1 MTNNE
6 HQNLTGRLNS
16 LADEPAPPSAVD
28 TGWAVVRGRVRLR
41 RRRRAVFGAAAVV
54 TAAVLTGSLMIRP
67 AGDAATPAAPTTLVA
82 ASSGQASSAPRA
94 GTDPFFTEVRFGWLP
109 EWAKGP
115 GGIGYGYADALGA
128 DHTSAKVWT
137 KGQSTA
143 NLSLSLAPGTAEPPH
158 VGQHPVPAPAVDGR
172 SAYWLVSDNPLPV
185 DPLTLRWLTASG
197 RWAQLDAYS
206 PKEAKPEEMM
216 LRVAA
221 EARFG
226 RTDLPLPVHL
236 TGLPAAFKVTAVSL
250 LRPSA
255 VIDEPWRISLVLTA
269 EKRQVQIMVQPE
281 GAEPAIAP
289 PGTDP
294 RECKVEQGVR
304 ICASTAPGANPT
316 LEATGGLP
324 GLLSTI
330 GAVGADESA
339 WTTDVLR

>member
-6 HQNLTGRLNS
+6 HRNLTGRLNS

-41 RRRRAVFGAAAVV
+41 RRRRAAFGAAAAV
-54 TAAVLTGSLMIRP
+54 TAAVLTGSLLIQP
-67 AGDAATPAAPTTLVA
+67 SGDADTPAAPAALVA
-82 ASSGQASSAPRA
+82 ASSAPSSATPSA
-94 GTDPFFTEVRFGWLP
+94 GTDPFFTEAQFGWLP
-109 EWAKGP
+109 EWAKGA
-115 GGIGYGYADALGA
+115 GGIGYGYADALGS

-137 KGQSTA
+137 RGQSTA
-143 NLSLSLAPGTAEPPH
+143 NLSLTLAPGTAEPPH
-158 VGQHPVPAPAVDGR
+158 VGQHTVPAPAVDGR
-172 SAYWLVSDNPLPV
+172 SAHWLVSDNPLPV

-197 RWAQLDAYS
+197 RWAQLDAYA
-206 PKEAKPEEMM
+206 PKEAKPEEML

-221 EARFG
+221 GARFG
-226 RTDLPLPVHL
+226 RTDLPLPVRL

-255 VIDEPWRISLVLTA
+255 VIDEPWRVSLVLTA

-294 RECKVEQGVR
+294 RACEVEQGVR
-304 ICASTAPGANPT
+304 ICASTAPGANPA
-316 LEATGGLP
+316 LEAIGGLP
-324 GLLSTI
+324 GVLSMT
-330 GAVGADESA
+330 GAVGADEST